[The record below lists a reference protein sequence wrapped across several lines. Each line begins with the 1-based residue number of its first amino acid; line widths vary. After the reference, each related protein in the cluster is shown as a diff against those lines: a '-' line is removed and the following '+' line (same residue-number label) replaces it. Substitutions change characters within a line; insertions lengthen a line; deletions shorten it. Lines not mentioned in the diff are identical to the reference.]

1 MFGVMRSIPQLLSF
15 GRTRPGSKAEAR
27 GFTLIEL
34 MVVVVI
40 ITLMAAIAL
49 PGISRRLQN
58 YRAKATAEEISAIY
72 RGARLRA
79 MGRGAAILVRYD
91 AGSFEVR
98 EAVQGVDNPD
108 CAAIPV
114 SSCLPINSD
123 TSPWANNE
131 RSRRVSLT
139 TLSTVEYAF
148 ALLFRSPA
156 NPATV
161 VSDRTALDICYTPL
175 GRPYA
180 DMTTAGTLDLMT
192 TAPRL
197 DVSRVDGVGLGRSV
211 LINTL
216 GPARVV
222 VVD

>member
-1 MFGVMRSIPQLLSF
+1 MRSVPYLLLHGHLSPLP
-15 GRTRPGSKAEAR
+15 RSPARPR

-49 PGISRRLQN
+49 PGISRRLEN
-58 YRAKATAEEISAIY
+58 YRAKATAEEIAAIY

-91 AGSFEVR
+91 TGAFEVR

-108 CAAIPV
+108 CSAIPV
-114 SSCLPINSD
+114 SSCLAINS
-123 TSPWANNE
+123 TNSPWANND
-131 RSRRVSLT
+131 RSRRISLKS
-139 TLSTVEYAF
+139 LSTDEYSF

-156 NPATV
+156 SPSTEV
-161 VSDRTALDICYTPL
+161 TDRTALDVCYTPL
-175 GRPYA
+175 GKPYA
-180 DMTTAGTLDLMT
+180 DMTTAGTLDIMT

-197 DVSRVDGVGLGRSV
+197 DVSRVDAVGLARSV